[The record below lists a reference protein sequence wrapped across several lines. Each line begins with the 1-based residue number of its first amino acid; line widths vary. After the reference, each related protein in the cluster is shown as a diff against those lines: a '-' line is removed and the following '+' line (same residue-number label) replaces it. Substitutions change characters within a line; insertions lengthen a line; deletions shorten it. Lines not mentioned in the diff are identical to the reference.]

1 MAEKD
6 KRYYWL
12 KLKKDFF
19 KRHDIQIIEN
29 MPNGKDY
36 ILFYLKLLCESVDH
50 DGNLRFS
57 EQIPY
62 NENMLSTITNTNV
75 DIVRSAI
82 TVFSQLQ
89 MMEVMDDGTYYMT
102 EVNKMLGSETYWAQ
116 RKREQR
122 ELELEEI
129 GQCPTVSNEFPT
141 CPSKS
146 KRKSKSIEIDKD
158 KDIDIEKE
166 ELPKGNS
173 KPSKHK
179 YGEYQHVLLTDNEYE
194 NIANTFGQDMLKKSI
209 KFLDEYIEEK
219 GYKSKSHNLAIRRW
233 VIQAV
238 QEQEA
243 KEQRKQN
250 YSGYQKQSKAEELD
264 EFYNMAA
271 NWAEGE

>member
-50 DGNLRFS
+50 EGNLRFS

-146 KRKSKSIEIDKD
+146 KRKSKSIEIDIEKD
-158 KDIDIEKE
+158 KEIEKE

-173 KPSKHK
+173 KQPKHK
-179 YGEYQHVLLTDNEYE
+179 YGEYQHVLLTDNEYA
-194 NIANTFGQDMLKKSI
+194 NIANAFGQDMLKKAI

-250 YSGYQKQSKAEELD
+250 YGGYQKQSKAEELD